1 MLYRIKLTTVEQV
14 TIDRD
19 KLCEAEEFRRQ
30 LLAECRDESHHG
42 ESTSAE
48 LQVLITLEGGD
59 KIWAT
64 ISEP

>member
-30 LLAECRDESHHG
+30 LLAEC
-42 ESTSAE
+42 
-48 LQVLITLEGGD
+48 
-59 KIWAT
+59 
-64 ISEP
+64 